1 MFPYPSFEGY
11 SRKLMTLTIILKND
25 MILLGM
31 KNRGM
36 GIGKWN
42 GFGGKVENNET
53 IDDAARRYIIFNNLI
68 INFLSNTLETKIFIF
83 SEVKE
88 ECGLDVISMDKIGI
102 IEFEYVGSEEL
113 LEGHIYLCY
122 LFRGDIIES
131 DGNKQNIIVFNSTK

>member
-1 MFPYPSFEGY
+1 MLLYPSFEGY

-42 GFGGKVENNET
+42 GFGGKVEHNET
-53 IDDAARRYIIFNNLI
+53 IDDAAKRYIIFNNLI
-68 INFLSNTLETKIFIF
+68 IHFLSNTLETKIIFFF

-88 ECGLDVISMDKIGI
+88 ECGLDVISMEKIGI

-131 DGNKQNIIVFNSTK
+131 DGHK